1 MLDCLNN
8 IWVLLIC
15 LIIFIIIVKKICNL
29 NQPFDE
35 ERYILQEQNQQK
47 LKKKFNLN
55 NIHNVIPTLTSYY
68 VGLDN

>member
-1 MLDCLNN
+1 MLDYLNN

-35 ERYILQEQNQQK
+35 DRYILQEQNQEK

-55 NIHNVIPTLTSYY
+55 NIHTVIPTLTSYY
-68 VGLDN
+68 VGLDK